1 MQEIVKQ
8 LRSEFNRR
16 KDNLQEDNIRIHII
30 ADTFL
35 KYCGYDTRKCV
46 YEAPTGKGYC
56 DMFVPTIGD
65 NAISIEVKSGKKAL
79 EIKDIEQVM
88 KYVSDKQQKLAI
100 LTNGYEYVLLDF
112 KLSSA
117 PVIKGD
123 ALESYVVF
131 WFNIFKARGKG
142 LTELKY
148 FKYLNFENL
157 CKRQSTLFYRDVA
170 QYREWKLEQG
180 MKQVSWNSYRC
191 TLYQFFD
198 FYSQKVLYKQPFE
211 VEGKRCY
218 ETLGMDLIKEFIKE
232 RKRNSENVSRDTIN
246 NNYTHIYNM
255 LYELKK
261 HGKIGYISLDD
272 SRKQNLVEYEEIE
285 QKKTYDT
292 IKTED
297 IHEVIKFLKQ
307 RRNSTRDIVLFLLT
321 VTLGL
326 ERSQLLELTWDN
338 FCSGFKYIIV
348 DGRKIE
354 LCLILQRY
362 LTQLYK
368 EHQQNRVKSAYILQL
383 YYNKQYKPMK
393 EWNINDVF
401 DNFAKIT
408 NDEKWKNYSPKYL
421 RCCLIKTL
429 FATGYSIED
438 IVYITGIDIKNLA
451 NLIGTDKI
459 LERKNN
465 KISWKQLYDGI
476 LCEKV

>member
-1 MQEIVKQ
+1 MEEIIKE
-8 LRSEFNRR
+8 LRNEFNRR

-30 ADTFL
+30 ANTFL
-35 KYCGYDTRKCV
+35 EYYGYDTKKCI
-46 YEAPTGKGYC
+46 YEAPTGNGYC
-56 DMFVPTIGD
+56 DMLVPTIGN
-65 NAISIEVKSGKKAL
+65 NAVVIEVKTGKKPL
-79 EIKDIEQVM
+79 IERDIEQV
-88 KYVSDKQQKLAI
+88 KRYVSNKKQRYAI
-100 LTNGYEYVLLDF
+100 LSNGYEYVLLDF
-112 KLSSA
+112 DIKSE
-117 PVIKGD
+117 PVIEGESLK
-123 ALESYVVF
+123 SYVVF
-131 WFNIFKARGKG
+131 WFNIFKARGRE

-157 CKRQSTLFYRDVA
+157 CKRQSTFFYSDIA

-180 MKQVSWNSYRC
+180 MKPISWNSYRC

-211 VEGKRCY
+211 TEGKRCY
-218 ETLGMDLIKEFIKE
+218 EILGMDSIKKFITE
-232 RKRNSENVSRDTIN
+232 RKRDSENISRDTIN

-261 HGKIGYISLDD
+261 HGKIGYIGLDD
-272 SRKQNLVEYEEIE
+272 SRKQNLVEYEELE
-285 QKKTYDT
+285 QKKTYET

-297 IHEVIKFLKQ
+297 IHEVIRFLKQ

-326 ERSQLLELTWDN
+326 ERSQLLELTWDD
-338 FCSGFKYIIV
+338 FGGSFKYIIV

-354 LCLILQRY
+354 LCRILQKY
-362 LTQLYK
+362 LSQLYK
-368 EHQQNRVKSAYILQL
+368 EQKQNRVKKPYVLQL

-393 EWNINDVF
+393 EWNINDIF

-429 FATGYSIED
+429 FSTGYSIED
-438 IVYITGIDIKNLA
+438 IIYITGIDIKNLS
-451 NLIGTDKI
+451 NLIGTNEI
-459 LERKNN
+459 LERKNS
-465 KISWKQLYDGI
+465 KISWNKLYDGV
-476 LCEKV
+476 LCEEI

>member
-1 MQEIVKQ
+1 MNEIIKE
-8 LRSEFNRR
+8 LRNEFNRR

-30 ADTFL
+30 ANTFL
-35 KYCGYDTRKCV
+35 ECCGYDTKKCI

-56 DMFVPTIGD
+56 DMLVPTIGD
-65 NAISIEVKSGKKAL
+65 NAIAIEVKTGKKPL
-79 EIKDIEQVM
+79 KIKDIYQV
-88 KYVSDKQQKLAI
+88 KSYADDKQQRFAI
-100 LTNGYEYVLLDF
+100 LSNGYEYVLLDF
-112 KLSSA
+112 HIKSA
-117 PVIKGD
+117 PVIEGD
-123 ALESYVVF
+123 AMKSYVVF
-131 WFNIFKARGKG
+131 WFNIFQARGKE

-148 FKYLNFENL
+148 FKYLNYENL
-157 CKRQSTLFYRDVA
+157 CKRQSTLFYCDVA
-170 QYREWKLEQG
+170 QYREWKMEQG
-180 MKQVSWNSYRC
+180 MKPVSWNSYRC

-198 FYSQKVLYKQPFE
+198 HYSKKVLYKNKYE
-211 VEGKRCY
+211 AEGKRAY

-261 HGKIGYISLDD
+261 HGKIGYICLND
-272 SRKQNLVEYEEIE
+272 SRKQNLVEYEEMD
-285 QKKTYDT
+285 QKKTYDI

-297 IHEVIKFLKQ
+297 ILEVIKFLKQ

-338 FCSGFKYIIV
+338 FDKDFKYIIV

-362 LTQLYK
+362 LSQLYK
-368 EHQQNRVKSAYILQL
+368 EHKQNRVKMPYVLQL

-401 DNFAKIT
+401 DNLAKIT

-429 FATGYSIED
+429 FATGYLIED
-438 IVYITGIDIKNLA
+438 IIYITGIDIKNLA
-451 NLIGTDKI
+451 SLIGTDEI
-459 LERKNN
+459 LKRRNN
-465 KISWKQLYDGI
+465 QINWKQLYDGI
-476 LCEKV
+476 LCENV